1 MSLFTAKW
9 RRTCSCGELRTDH
22 KGQKVTLNGWVR
34 GLRNH
39 GGLLFIDLWDRT
51 GISQVVFDPSQSQ
64 ALKGGEFHY
73 DAVTAVSGTVR
84 ERPKGMKNPK
94 IPTGDVEVLMEGG
107 ILLSSSETPPFRAGD
122 KVNEDM
128 ALKYRYLDLRR
139 REDLRY
145 NLKIRH
151 RALEIIRNILSK
163 EGFLEV
169 ETPLL
174 YKSTPEG
181 ARDFLIP
188 SRIQTGHFY
197 ALPQSPQTLKQILMI
212 SGWDRYYQIA
222 RCFRDED
229 LRSNRQ
235 PEFTQLDM
243 EMSFVTEENII
254 AISETIL
261 KTLWMEI
268 KNEKLEEIPRM
279 TFQEALDFFGTDKP
293 DLRNPLRLKALPAD
307 IVQKSDLRVL
317 QSGLEEGN
325 TAKGLFVSGWQ
336 ISRSE
341 ADRLQNF
348 AKSLGAGGLLWIKQ
362 TETGEWKSPLSG
374 RWGKILPELFS
385 AGGGKGPGV
394 CFYAAGESSLVNK
407 TLSFLMTKTA
417 LQRDLL
423 DKKRTRPLWV
433 TDFPLFEYNGE
444 RKKWNCQHHPFTAP
458 REEDQSLLEKEG
470 FFRIKA
476 RAYDLVCNGQETA
489 GGSIRNHQAD
499 VQKKIFHRLG
509 LTKKEMEDQFGFLL
523 SALCYGAPPH
533 GGIAWGVERLIMLL
547 TGAESIRDVTAFP
560 KTAGGTCLMS
570 SAPSLPSE
578 EALLDLG
585 LAVTPRNKT

>member
-1 MSLFTAKW
+1 MNLFTTKW
-9 RRTCSCGELRTDH
+9 RRTHLCGKLRTDH
-22 KGQKVTLNGWVR
+22 KGQKVILNGWVR

-39 GGLLFIDLWDRT
+39 GGLLFIDLWDKS
-51 GISQVVFDPSQSQ
+51 GITQLVFDPSQSQ

-84 ERPKGMKNPK
+84 ERPKGMKNSK
-94 IPTGDVEVLMEGG
+94 ISTGGVEVLMEEGV
-107 ILLSSSETPPFRAGD
+107 LLSSSETPPFRAGD
-122 KVNEDM
+122 KVNEDL
-128 ALKYRYLDLRR
+128 ALKYRYLDFRR

-145 NLKIRH
+145 NLKVRH
-151 RALEIIRNILSK
+151 RALEIIRNILNK

-188 SRIQTGHFY
+188 SRIQKGQFY
-197 ALPQSPQTLKQILMI
+197 ALPQSPQTLKQILMV

-243 EMSFVTEENII
+243 EMSFVMEEDII
-254 AISETIL
+254 TISETIL
-261 KTLWMEI
+261 KTLWREI

-279 TFQEALDFFGTDKP
+279 TFQEALELFGTDKP
-293 DLRNPLRLKALPAD
+293 DLRNPLRLKVLPAD
-307 IVQKSDLRVL
+307 VVQKSNLRVL

-348 AKSLGAGGLLWIKQ
+348 VKSLGAGGLLWIKQ
-362 TETGEWKSPLSG
+362 TTAGEWKSPLPKG
-374 RWGKILPELFS
+374 VAETLPELFS
-385 AGGGKGPGV
+385 AGGGEGPGV

-407 TLSFLMTKTA
+407 TLSGLMTKTA

-423 DKKRTRPLWV
+423 DKKQTRPLWV
-433 TDFPLFEYNGE
+433 TDFPLFEYNEE
-444 RKKWNCQHHPFTAP
+444 RKKWDCRHHPFTAP
-458 REEDQSLLEKEG
+458 RKEDQPLLEKKD

-476 RAYDLVCNGQETA
+476 RAYDLVCNGQEAA
-489 GGSIRNHQAD
+489 GGSMRNHQTE
-499 VQKKIFHRLG
+499 VQKTIFRRLG
-509 LTKKEMEDQFGFLL
+509 LTKEEMEDQFGFLL
-523 SALCYGAPPH
+523 SALHYGAPPH

-560 KTAGGTCLMS
+560 KTAGGACLMS
-570 SAPSLPSE
+570 SAPSLPPK

-585 LAVTPRNKT
+585 LAITSRNKP